1 MQKSINKN
9 MYDVSVNPEIEKK
22 IKNGLS
28 ANNID
33 EIKETSLL
41 FESWNERRY
50 INTEVIDDKI
60 ISKIIRFS
68 LPPNR

>member
-9 MYDVSVNPEIEKK
+9 IYEVSVNPEIEKK

-33 EIKETSLL
+33 EIKETILL
-41 FESWNERRY
+41 FESCNERRY